1 MGNPGPQTGHVG
13 LNVTDLTRST
23 AFYQRVLGLE
33 KMGGQTGGDRRYAFL
48 GRDGALVLTLWQQS
62 EGAFATELPGLHH
75 LSFQVADLEAV
86 HQAEA
91 VLRELGVEPLHGGVV
106 AHGVGLASGA
116 TGSLRRTPSSSR
128 PWPPVWARTSR
139 IAAGTRASSRSPA
152 TGR

>member
-106 AHGVGLASGA
+106 AHGVGLASGGVFFTDPDGIRLEIFA
-116 TGSLRRTPSSSR
+116 PTAVEAAPA
-128 PWPPVWARTSR
+128 PVQGAPTC
-139 IAAGTRASSRSPA
+139 GFF
-152 TGR
+152 